1 MFQAVRS
8 RPLASNF
15 PFIVLNRSGLS
26 SPPITGQAGSAAGR
40 SSIPRRQ
47 SIRHISGGPG
57 KSSCANALSSLVMQ
71 REPTPPPPLPNNA
84 VLAGPAPPTPSH
96 FEPSTI
102 IMQELKSLSKN
113 MQNLLGSG
121 HPILDSVAKYY
132 VQGDGKHLRPMIVL
146 LMSQATAVAPKDEG
160 WQKIRLGPNTASG
173 YMSKDVNASLS
184 PLAMLQDFNPGL
196 INLTREATLDL
207 DELPV
212 LTTQKRLAEIVEMVH
227 TASLFHDDVIDN
239 ADSRRGRL
247 SGNLVFGNKMAVLAG
262 DFLLGRASVCVSRLR
277 DPEVS
282 ELMSTA
288 ITNLVEGEFMQ
299 LKNTCTDYH
308 SPDFSRQ
315 TMDYYLQKTYL
326 KTASLI
332 SKSCR
337 GAALLGG
344 ATREVAD
351 AAYEYGKNLGLSFQ
365 IVDDLLDFTVTE
377 AELGKPVGAD
387 LKLGL
392 ATAPVLFA
400 FGKYP
405 ELGPMIERQF
415 NEPGDVER
423 VRFHFLCFSF
433 YTAPITKDPPHYL
446 GYSIHRPNSWN
457 L

>member
-1 MFQAVRS
+1 MFQVVRS
-8 RPLASNF
+8 RPLF
-15 PFIVLNRSGLS
+15 PNLSFIMFNRSGLPS
-26 SPPITGQAGSAAGR
+26 RPITGRGSQAGSAVSR
-40 SSIPRRQ
+40 PSLQ
-47 SIRHISGGPG
+47 VLRHISGGSG

-71 REPTPPPPLPNNA
+71 REPPPPT
-84 VLAGPAPPTPSH
+84 VLAGPALPASSP
-96 FEPSTI
+96 FEPSAI

-132 VQGDGKHLRPMIVL
+132 VQGDGKRLRPMIVL

-196 INLTREATLDL
+196 ISLTKEATLNL

-262 DFLLGRASVCVSRLR
+262 DFLLGRASVCVARLR

-308 SPDFSRQ
+308 SPDFSKQ
-315 TMDYYLQKTYL
+315 TMEYYLQKTYL

-337 GAALLGG
+337 GTALLGG
-344 ATREVAD
+344 ATREIAD

-415 NEPGDVER
+415 NEPGDIER
-423 VRFHFLCFSF
+423 VRVHFSF
-433 YTAPITKDPPHYL
+433 FFFSFFIQQHQSQNPPLQHL
-446 GYSIHRPNSWN
+446 GYELGLGSVH
-457 L
+457 